1 MQSGEDGSAG
11 GSQDKSRYT
20 IAAQK
25 TKEGWLSGQ
34 KRQTV
39 NLLPTGYVW
48 FESHTFH
55 KMKGEWCCG
64 IATTYGKE
72 VIDIVD
78 TGNVT
83 KINIKRCEGNPRDG

>member
-83 KINIKRCEGNPRDG
+83 RINIKR